1 MLKLARNLFSLGFL
15 VVLVMTLLLLF
26 SPHDNENYMAAAV
39 DKHRLLYSVPSPRVI
54 LIGGSNTAFSVD
66 SQMLA
71 EHFGMPVINMGL
83 NVDLGLRYMLNEVR
97 PTLRDGDILLIFP
110 EYAHF
115 SDIPLDGKARELGT
129 LIKLCPECISGINTP
144 LQAYNVM
151 SGIFQASE
159 SDILRAVGK
168 PVEHSVV
175 YERKGFNAW
184 GDMVAH
190 LDQPTPSGF
199 ANSIPKIK
207 VSSSSPAIELL
218 NTFYESLDAAG
229 VDVFLIYPA
238 IPINIYKAQ
247 QENFNTLDEF
257 IKTGVEIPV
266 VGAPQDFIYARKLF
280 YDTTYHLNREGRRL
294 HTNHVIDMLDPFF
307 QR

>member
-15 VVLVMTLLLLF
+15 VALVMTLLVLF
-26 SPHDNENYMAAAV
+26 SPHDDENYMAAAV
-39 DKHRLLYSVPSPRVI
+39 DKHRLLYSVPSPRII

-129 LIKLCPECISGINTP
+129 LIKLCPECISGISTP
-144 LQAYNVM
+144 LQAYHVVA
-151 SGIFQASE
+151 GLFQASE
-159 SDILRAVGK
+159 SDILRAIRK
-168 PVEHSVV
+168 PEEYSPV
-175 YERKGFNAW
+175 YVRQGFNAW

-190 LDQPTPSGF
+190 LNQPAPSGF
-199 ANSIPKIK
+199 ASAIPKIE
-207 VSSSSPAIELL
+207 VSSPNPAIELL
-218 NTFYESLDAAG
+218 NTFYQSLDGTG
-229 VDVFLIYPA
+229 VRVFLIYPA

-247 QENFNTLDEF
+247 QENFNTLDEL
-257 IKTGVEIPV
+257 IKTDIEIPV
-266 VGAPQDFIYARKLF
+266 IGTPQDFIYARKLF
-280 YDTTYHLNREGRRL
+280 YDTTYHLNGEGRGL
-294 HTNHVIDMLDPFF
+294 HTDHVIDMLDPSF
-307 QR
+307 QK

>member
-1 MLKLARNLFSLGFL
+1 MLKLARNLFFLGCL
-15 VVLVMTLLLLF
+15 VAMVMTLLVLF

-39 DKHRLLYSVPSPRVI
+39 DKHRLLYSVPSPRII
-54 LIGGSNTAFSVD
+54 LIGGSNIAFSVD

-83 NVDLGLRYMLNEVR
+83 NVDLGLRYILNEVR
-97 PTLRDGDILLIFP
+97 PALRDGDILLIFP

-129 LIKLCPECISGINTP
+129 LIKLCPKCISGINTP
-144 LQAYNVM
+144 LQAYNVV

-218 NTFYESLDAAG
+218 NIFYESLDAAG
-229 VDVFLIYPA
+229 VEVFLIYPA

-266 VGAPQDFIYARKLF
+266 VGAPQDFIYAKKLF

-294 HTNHVIDMLDPFF
+294 HTNHVIDMLAPLF